1 MARQFD
7 IRKSP
12 VDGKLRLWEQR
23 SALDLGIVTQDEIDA
38 RAAIDGLIW
47 VVVGVHKGRRAIFG
61 ARK

>member
-7 IRKSP
+7 IRKSA

-38 RAAIDGLIW
+38 QEAINGLVW
-47 VVVGVHKGRRAIFG
+47 VVVGVHKGRAAIFK
-61 ARK
+61 ARA